1 MDRWPP
7 ARHSRSNLRIELFMD
22 KFNVTEIWR
31 EKFLDDI
38 SFTWSNCCGS
48 RKSHID
54 FWLISNSLSKDDI
67 TFNLQQHLLT
77 LERYVSM
84 YNSETNHFNRCSRR
98 QALSWQPVHE
108 EEVLENNNSPD
119 TDGLGAELYKSFSS
133 QLAPF
138 LFQVF
143 NESFERG
150 SLPPSLTQG
159 LIDFFSLKRT
169 YILLITGD
177 W

>member
-1 MDRWPP
+1 MYQCITLKPIILIDVRADRHYRDSP
-7 ARHSRSNLRIELFMD
+7 
-22 KFNVTEIWR
+22 
-31 EKFLDDI
+31 
-38 SFTWSNCCGS
+38 FT
-48 RKSHID
+48 
-54 FWLISNSLSKDDI
+54 
-67 TFNLQQHLLT
+67 
-77 LERYVSM
+77 
-84 YNSETNHFNRCSRR
+84 
-98 QALSWQPVHE
+98 E

-143 NESFERG
+143 NESVERG
-150 SLPPSLTQG
+150 SLQG

-177 W
+177 